1 MMLTSALTM
10 LLKVTMYMTS
20 HDVEQLYNSENNP
33 MIWMVTGSLF
43 IIMIIASF
51 VPVPIRVLHIV
62 IQEGD
67 DLDDFDVRL
76 NVDVQR
82 IYD

>member
-10 LLKVTMYMTS
+10 LLKVTMCMTS
-20 HDVEQLYNSENNP
+20 HDVEQLYNSEKNP
-33 MIWMVTGSLF
+33 MVTGSL
-43 IIMIIASF
+43 IIITIIASF
-51 VPVPIRVLHIV
+51 VPVPIRVLRIV
-62 IQEGD
+62 IREGD
-67 DLDDFDVRL
+67 DLDNFDVRL

>member
-10 LLKVTMYMTS
+10 LLKVTMCMTS
-20 HDVEQLYNSENNP
+20 HDVEQLYNSEKNS
-33 MIWMVTGSLF
+33 MISMVKGSL
-43 IIMIIASF
+43 IIITIIASF
-51 VPVPIRVLHIV
+51 VPVHIRVLRIV
-62 IQEGD
+62 IREGD
-67 DLDDFDVRL
+67 DLDNFDVRL